1 MEEADKRQRVVQEIV
16 QTEQTYVNRL
26 QLLISVSP
34 DCPSAVFAPALA
46 MGVMVGV

>member
-34 DCPSAVFAPALA
+34 LA
-46 MGVMVGV
+46 TVPCCSCTGD